1 MIYLSIQEESLKFYN
16 LPHIFFN
23 YKQVCILDYTFLL
36 KAIKYYSPL
45 NNVGLRAPALC
56 TVQNL
61 FIIYCLPLVS
71 TVLQYPLFFCIC
83 GSIFVDSTSCELC
96 SIIVFA
102 IEKNHVNWH
111 HDVQTHVVRGSTL

>member
-1 MIYLSIQEESLKFYN
+1 MHIVYLIIQEESLKVYN

-36 KAIKYYSPL
+36 KATKYYSPL
-45 NNVGLRAPALC
+45 NNVGLGVLALC

-61 FIIYCLPLVS
+61 FIIYSLPLVS
-71 TVLQYPLFFCIC
+71 TVLQYPLSFRIC
-83 GSIFVDSTSCELC
+83 GSVFVDSTNCELC

-102 IEKNHVNWH
+102 IEKNSCKV
-111 HDVQTHVVRGSTL
+111 SP